1 MSKITF
7 RATNMKVRSALK
19 VHANSTWLGYVDA
32 TLEISA
38 GSVEIFSFRILNMK
52 CTEFASGL
60 HIEFPSEKIETMLDE
75 KGNPRE
81 IPHCFTNTAIS
92 RKRFTSCMFAAL
104 KVHHKAHYSKAA

>member
-7 RATNMKVRSALK
+7 RATNLQVRSALK

-32 TLEISA
+32 TLLISA
-38 GSVEIFSFRILNMK
+38 GSVEIFSLRIRNMK

-60 HIEFPSEKIETMLDE
+60 HIEFPSEEIAEIDE
-75 KGNPRE
+75 KTGKNRQ

-92 RKRFTSCMFAAL
+92 RKRVTACMFAAL